1 MMLRAQKLIRS
12 ALLAVFAVVAF
23 FVTTPAAADGGRG
36 AELAQTCVQC
46 HGAFGADPIANN
58 PILAGQHRKYLLY
71 TLRAYQSGLRA
82 NAIMKPL
89 LADMTDADLQALAA
103 YFARQPSSLRD

>member
-1 MMLRAQKLIRS
+1 MTAHKIIRAV
-12 ALLAVFAVVAF
+12 LLAAFAFAASL
-23 FVTTPAAADGGRG
+23 TAPAAADGARG

-71 TLRAYQSGLRA
+71 TLRAYQSGLRD

-103 YFARQPSSLRD
+103 YFARQPSRLRD